1 MPLNQDELMAA
12 MSSLNDTGADE
23 LKRAMEKVQQNPQS
37 ADDLMRLQIA
47 MQKWSLANEMQARMI
62 KELNDSLKSIV
73 DKIGQEPV

>member
-12 MSSLNDTGADE
+12 MSSLNDTRADE

-37 ADDLMRLQIA
+37 ADDLMQLQIA

-62 KELNDSLKSIV
+62 KELNDSLKGII
-73 DKIGQEPV
+73 DKMG